1 MHYEL
6 KREKNSVILEGKTL
20 GLFYWFEINLK
31 KFQSP
36 WTRPMVYFRILPRT
50 AHSATENSYDQALVL
65 QLK

>member
-36 WTRPMVYFRILPRT
+36 WTKLYGIFPHFT
-50 AHSATENSYDQALVL
+50 AAHSATENSYDQALVL

>member
-20 GLFYWFEINLK
+20 GLFYWFEINHK

-36 WTRPMVYFRILPRT
+36 WTYGIFPHFTT